1 MIPSAVHR
9 LLELKELRRRR
20 TEDALRLRHA
30 ALDNAV
36 AAIENALTDLR
47 RWREHR
53 FSREAALYDPLIG
66 QAAALI
72 DLEEVKAKM
81 ISLRQHEQLLQNRL
95 EEARAEAD
103 RARQAREEA
112 YNLAREAWREVS
124 KFEDL
129 VRALRTDANLEEERS
144 ADLELEDFAQGR
156 NSLGTEQD
164 DSLLT
169 CLPNILLRYRHGVK
183 DRMRP

>member
-1 MIPSAVHR
+1 MILNPVHR

-20 TEDALRLRHA
+20 TEDALRRRHS

-36 AAIENALTDLR
+36 AVVQNALTDLH

-53 FSREAALYDPLIG
+53 LSREAALYDPLIG
-66 QAAALI
+66 KAAALI

-81 ISLRQHEQLLQNRL
+81 ISMRGHEQLLQNRL

-103 RARQAREEA
+103 RARRAHDEA
-112 YNLAREAWREVS
+112 YHLAREAWREVT

-129 VRALRTDANLEEERS
+129 VGVLRSDAQRKKERS
-144 ADLELEDFAQGR
+144 ADLELEDFAQAR
-156 NSLGTEQD
+156 NSFGRENDNLVFRIFFSDT
-164 DSLLT
+164 
-169 CLPNILLRYRHGVK
+169 I
-183 DRMRP
+183 MR